1 MTTVL
6 DPTSAGPGDEK
17 GLAPRLPSLKGT
29 RGGFRRQWANFDTF
43 VGRIEARM
51 NDEHELSS
59 AAYVGGTF
67 TERNEERRAKWKHF
81 QQQVDWAVVGLG
93 TCWGTAPWTV
103 YDASELEAQGIPTV
117 SVVTDEFEGLARET
131 AAAEGRRGLNMVV
144 VPHFFERLGES
155 AVIKLADDAYPAI
168 VNSLTAAAPQA
179 PGDGSGGV
187 ASRAGVD
194 EAWGDGL
201 PIVPPTQQRVDA
213 MLATAGLDPDAHL
226 GFVGPR
232 RGRATAASVA
242 VNAVMAGCAPKHFPI
257 VAAAVS
263 AVADPDFQLDRIG
276 PWTGPAAP
284 MIVVHGPIA
293 KDAGL
298 NGGYDA
304 LGGSAAA
311 NAAIG
316 RAVRLVLRNIGGNVA
331 GEVTKSPHGQ
341 PARAG
346 LCLAE
351 NGNDS
356 PWAPAH
362 TEAGL
367 GPEENA
373 VSVYAVTGTAPIF
386 YRAVKESAD
395 DLLDVI
401 TGCLRYVEGYAK
413 AYHQDGGL
421 PVLLLCPMHARTF
434 ARAGMDRAEVRRR
447 LFEAVDFSAV
457 YGEEARLNAPT
468 CIMPGQAD
476 TEPGRLPILVSGGPA
491 GFHST
496 FLPTVVGVPPI
507 TKRIARSS

>member
-1 MTTVL
+1 MSTAL
-6 DPTSAGPGDEK
+6 DPTSSGPGEEK

-29 RGGFRRQWANFDTF
+29 RGGFRRQWLNFDTF

-51 NDEHELSS
+51 NDEHELHS
-59 AAYVGGTF
+59 AAFVGGTF
-67 TERNEERRAKWKHF
+67 TDRNEERRAKWKHF
-81 QQQVDWAVVGLG
+81 QQEVDWAVVGLG

-131 AAAEGRRGLNMVV
+131 AAAEGRSGLNMVV
-144 VPHFFERLGES
+144 VPHFFERLDEA
-155 AVIKLADDAYPAI
+155 AVIKLADNAYPEI
-168 VNSLTAAAPQA
+168 VDSLTGAATHISSPTEA
-179 PGDGSGGV
+179 PGD
-187 ASRAGVD
+187 
-194 EAWGDGL
+194 WGDGL
-201 PIVPPTQQRVDA
+201 PIVPPTQNRVDA
-213 MLATAGLDPDAHL
+213 MLAAAGLDPDAHL

-232 RGRATAASVA
+232 RGKATAGSVA

-284 MIVVHGPIA
+284 MVVVHGPIA
-293 KDAGL
+293 KEAGL
-298 NGGYDA
+298 NSGYDA
-304 LGGSAAA
+304 LGGASGA
-311 NAAIG
+311 NAVIG
-316 RAVRLVLRNIGGNVA
+316 RAVRLVLQNIGGNLA
-331 GEVTKSPHGQ
+331 GQVTKSPHGQ

-351 NGNDS
+351 NIDDS
-356 PWAPAH
+356 PWVPAH

-367 GPEENA
+367 DPGENA
-373 VSVYAVTGTAPIF
+373 ASAYAVTGTAPIF
-386 YRAVKESAD
+386 YRAIKESVD

-401 TGCLRYVEGYAK
+401 AGCLGYVEGYAK

-421 PVLLLCPMHARTF
+421 PVLLLCPMHAQTF
-434 ARAGMDRAEVRRR
+434 ARAGMDRAEVQRR
-447 LFEAVDFSAV
+447 LSQAVDFSAV

-468 CIMPGQAD
+468 CIMPGEAD
-476 TEPGRLPILVSGGPA
+476 IEPGRLPILVSGGPA

-496 FLPTVVGVPPI
+496 FLPTVVGVPPVI
-507 TKRIARSS
+507 KRIARPG